1 MGNEISSDASNNVKS
16 KIGQMTYEELRNRRK
31 MAEQYIQIINTEL
44 KSRRGKR
51 QLTYQPKSKT
61 GNSKTSNKLVVS
73 KNKKRSKPLEK
84 KSKSGGKKSTT
95 SSTHREIKATVT
107 IMKKILTKE
116 KVSFVKGKNKIYY
129 EKLVIQHR
137 LIGKVESYKK

>member
-1 MGNEISSDASNNVKS
+1 MGNEISSDASNNVKY
-16 KIGQMTYEELRNRRK
+16 KIGQMTPKELRNRRK

-44 KSRRGKR
+44 GSRRDKR

-95 SSTHREIKATVT
+95 SSQKKTVRKHRGIYQDGNKKGKLKPGFRYTGKKMKSGIPEIKET
-107 IMKKILTKE
+107 
-116 KVSFVKGKNKIYY
+116 
-129 EKLVIQHR
+129 
-137 LIGKVESYKK
+137 